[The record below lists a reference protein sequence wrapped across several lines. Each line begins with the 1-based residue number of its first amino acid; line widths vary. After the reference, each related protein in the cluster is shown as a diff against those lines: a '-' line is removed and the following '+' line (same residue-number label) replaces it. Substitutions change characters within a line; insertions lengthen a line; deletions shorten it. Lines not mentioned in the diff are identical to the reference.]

1 MRRAA
6 SILATVVGAALAAC
20 TTTTPAD
27 PTKMSPE
34 QLRALAAD
42 RSATASCSIV
52 NSPWGRGTVTYVQL
66 DRATVP
72 AGEVSIG
79 PDCVVTVRAEPAP
92 PRAPSQAASRAAP

>member
-1 MRRAA
+1 MKAA
-6 SILATVVGAALAAC
+6 TLAIAACAALTAC
-20 TTTTPAD
+20 AGTIPAD
-27 PTKMSPE
+27 PTKMSAE

-92 PRAPSQAASRAAP
+92 ARAARPASSAPGN

>member
-1 MRRAA
+1 MKKAA
-6 SILATVVGAALAAC
+6 FILLVAGAIAGC

-34 QLRALAAD
+34 QLKALAAD

-92 PRAPSQAASRAAP
+92 ARAAAPAASKAAP

>member
-1 MRRAA
+1 MKLTTTLCAA
-6 SILATVVGAALAAC
+6 AALLTACAA
-20 TTTTPAD
+20 TTPAD
-27 PTKMSPE
+27 PTKMTPE
-34 QLRALAAD
+34 QLKALASD

-92 PRAPSQAASRAAP
+92 ARPARAASAP